1 MNSPRQ
7 QPNQHAIPMNKFKG
21 ETHVS
26 PFYLL
31 ILIYLITA
39 LPLNSADSPYR
50 SSDFIEIDGHT
61 IHTRVFNANKAETVV
76 FLHGFGAH
84 TYSFNSVTDRIGDYR
99 ILLYDRP
106 GFGFSGR
113 PLDVTWD
120 NNPYD
125 YSQQADLLKSILDY
139 YDIDKAHIAG
149 HSAGGFIALLFAD
162 KYPGY
167 TDKLILINPSFTG
180 RRINPLLRKTGRW
193 SIFKPLIINKV
204 SDIAENGERII
215 EKSWFDKDKL
225 SRDII
230 EAYKAPLN
238 EPHWQQGLYYMT
250 LGNMPQW
257 DTCDLCNIEK
267 DVLVMTALFDSII
280 EPSGV
285 IEYASYLPN
294 HKLIV
299 FDSCGHIPH
308 EEIPSKFV
316 NTLLNFLE

>member
-1 MNSPRQ
+1 MSENINKIMKIINKKYLCSIPIIIIILTAALNPVYGSPL
-7 QPNQHAIPMNKFKG
+7 PF
-21 ETHVS
+21 ETS
-26 PFYLL
+26 
-31 ILIYLITA
+31 
-39 LPLNSADSPYR
+39 N
-50 SSDFIEIDGHT
+50 FIEINGHT
-61 IHTRVFNANKAETVV
+61 LHTRIFNENKTETIVM
-76 FLHGFGAH
+76 LHGFGAS
-84 TYSFNSVTDRIGDYR
+84 TYSFNSIIDSLDNYR

-113 PLDVTWD
+113 PLDITWE

-125 YSQQADLLKSILDY
+125 YSYQAGLLKSILDY

-149 HSAGGFIALLFAD
+149 HSAGGFIALIFTA
-162 KYPGY
+162 KYPCY
-167 TDKLILINPSFTG
+167 TDKIILINPSFTG

-193 SIFKPLIINKV
+193 SIFKPLIIDKV

-225 SRDII
+225 SEDII

-238 EPHWQQGLYYMT
+238 EPHWQEGLYYLM

-257 DTCDLCNIEK
+257 DTGDLRNIEK
-267 DVLVMTALFDSII
+267 DVLVITAQYDSII
-280 EPSGV
+280 EPSKV
-285 IEYASYLPN
+285 IEYAGYLPN

-308 EEIPSKFV
+308 EEIPGKFV
-316 NTLLNFLE
+316 NTLLEFVE